1 MALLPAS
8 PAAHRRELEHRE
20 RARLEQFER
29 KLDHALVMVKDAG
42 SNAPSLPTEEDSW
55 DLAVTLADNGTGG
68 LPLHSHIETTSV
80 DTTTPLQRPYGKV
93 YTTIATSITVFP
105 LDPMTP
111 PQALLCGLL
120 DKSGRFSPTVYERM
134 VKETPGIISGRLMG
148 PREAMLDNQRAGQKA
163 RPGLW
168 HA

>member
-55 DLAVTLADNGTGG
+55 DLAV
-68 LPLHSHIETTSV
+68 
-80 DTTTPLQRPYGKV
+80 
-93 YTTIATSITVFP
+93 
-105 LDPMTP
+105 
-111 PQALLCGLL
+111 
-120 DKSGRFSPTVYERM
+120 
-134 VKETPGIISGRLMG
+134 
-148 PREAMLDNQRAGQKA
+148 
-163 RPGLW
+163 
-168 HA
+168 

>member
-29 KLDHALVMVKDAG
+29 KLDHALVEMGKGAAQAAPAYTAEDA
-42 SNAPSLPTEEDSW
+42 W
-55 DLAVTLADNGTGG
+55 DLAQTLADNGTGG
-68 LPLHSHIETTSV
+68 LPLHSRIETTSV

-93 YTTIATSITVFP
+93 YTTIATSVTIFP

-111 PQALLCGLL
+111 AEALLCGLL
-120 DKSGRFSPTVYERM
+120 DT
-134 VKETPGIISGRLMG
+134 SGRLNHVAYEAAVKATPGVIEGRLIG
-148 PREAMLDNQRAGQKA
+148 PRDLMLARQEGARAKYP
-163 RPGLW
+163 RLW
-168 HA
+168 SA